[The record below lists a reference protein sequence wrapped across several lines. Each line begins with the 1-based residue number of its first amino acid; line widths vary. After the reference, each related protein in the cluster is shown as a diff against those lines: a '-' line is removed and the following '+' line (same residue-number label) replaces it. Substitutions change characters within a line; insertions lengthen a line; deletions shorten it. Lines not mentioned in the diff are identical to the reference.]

1 MCNSC
6 EKISFLSLHIE
17 MMRYALFEKY
27 PALFALSTERE
38 GGVSKGNYASLNMCD
53 YTGDNPLSVETNR
66 QIFCEKHRIARER
79 LFMPHQTHGNR
90 VSVLD
95 EPFLQLSPA
104 LQRERLHGVDALVTD
119 RKNVCIGISTADCVP
134 LLLFDP
140 VQEVVAAVHAGWRG
154 TLAKIVTSTVETMS
168 ICFGSLPT
176 HLLVQIAP
184 CISVENY
191 EVGRDLYE
199 LFRQKGFPVEQL
211 FFEKNNGKFHFDLK
225 AANRFLLLEA
235 GVLPDRIAV
244 SECCTFRDSD
254 RFFSARKLGIDSG
267 RMFSCMMLR
276 QER

>member
-1 MCNSC
+1 
-6 EKISFLSLHIE
+6 
-17 MMRYALFEKY
+17 MMRYALFENY
-27 PALFALSTERE
+27 PGLFALSTERE

-79 LFMPHQTHGNR
+79 LFMPHQTHGSCVR
-90 VSVLD
+90 VLD

-104 LQRERLHGVDALVTD
+104 LQRDRLHGVDALITD
-119 RKNVCIGISTADCVP
+119 LNDVCIGISTADCVP

-140 VQEVVAAVHAGWRG
+140 LQKVVAVVHAGWRG
-154 TLAKIVTSTVETMS
+154 TLAKIVTSTIETMS
-168 ICFGSLPT
+168 IRFGSLPA

-211 FFEKNNGKFHFDLK
+211 FFEKNDGKFHFDLK
-225 AANRFLLLEA
+225 AANRFLLIEA
-235 GVLPDRIAV
+235 GVLPSGIAV
-244 SECCTFRDSD
+244 SECCTYRDSD
-254 RFFSARKLGIDSG
+254 RFFSARKLGVASG

-276 QER
+276 KER